1 MIIAIDGPA
10 GSGKST
16 VARLLA
22 KRLGF
27 TYIDT
32 GAMYRAITLKT
43 INNKIDVNDS
53 SSVIDIAKNTKIDLI
68 NDSDNGIKVIMD
80 GFDVSLQIRQPEIT
94 KIVSVISKIP
104 KVRSIMLTLQRALGE
119 RNDSVLEGRDIGTV
133 VFPNAER
140 KFYLDASFDERV
152 NRRFKEMR
160 SSNLNISKKEVA
172 LDLQNRDKIDSTR
185 EIAPL
190 KKADDAILIDT
201 TDLTIEQV
209 VDKLHKLSH
218 P

>member
-1 MIIAIDGPA
+1 M
-10 GSGKST
+10 
-16 VARLLA
+16 ARLLA

-140 KFYLDASFDERV
+140 KFYLDASFYERV